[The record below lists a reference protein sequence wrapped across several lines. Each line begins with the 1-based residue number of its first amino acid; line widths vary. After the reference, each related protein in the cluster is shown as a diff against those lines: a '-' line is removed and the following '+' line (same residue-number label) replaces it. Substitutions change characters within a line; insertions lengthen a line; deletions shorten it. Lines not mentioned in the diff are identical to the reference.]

1 MLSSA
6 NRLHKEDV
14 DGVFRRGKP
23 LFVVNM
29 GVRFLKN
36 DEKTTKFSFL
46 IGKKYAKKASERNR
60 FKRLAREAA
69 RSLQK
74 NWPEGYNIVV
84 FAIKKPIHLSKE
96 ALEFSLSSILRK
108 IR

>member
-14 DGVFRRGKP
+14 DGVFRAGKP
-23 LFVVNM
+23 LFVMNI
-29 GVRFLKN
+29 GVRFKKN
-36 DEKTTKFSFL
+36 NQKTTKFSLL
-46 IGKKYAKKASERNR
+46 IGKKYAKKAIERNR
-60 FKRLAREAA
+60 FKRLAREAT

-84 FAIKKPIHLSKE
+84 FVIKKPVSLSKE
-96 ALEFSLSSILRK
+96 ALALSLSSIFGK

>member
-23 LFVVNM
+23 LFVINM
-29 GVRFLKN
+29 GARFQKN
-36 DEKTTKFSFL
+36 DQKITKFSFL
-46 IGKKYAKKASERNR
+46 IAKKYAKKAIERNH
-60 FKRLAREAA
+60 FKRLLREAA

-74 NWPEGYNIVV
+74 KWPEGYNIVV
-84 FAIKKPIHLSKE
+84 FATKKPVSLSKE
-96 ALEFSLSSILRK
+96 ELEVSLSSILRK
-108 IR
+108 IH

>member
-14 DGVFRRGKP
+14 DGVFRSGKP
-23 LFVVNM
+23 LFVMNI
-29 GVRFLKN
+29 GVRFQKN
-36 DEKTTKFSFL
+36 NQKTTKFSFL

-84 FAIKKPIHLSKE
+84 FVIKKPVNLSKE
-96 ALEFSLSSILRK
+96 ALALSFSSIFGK